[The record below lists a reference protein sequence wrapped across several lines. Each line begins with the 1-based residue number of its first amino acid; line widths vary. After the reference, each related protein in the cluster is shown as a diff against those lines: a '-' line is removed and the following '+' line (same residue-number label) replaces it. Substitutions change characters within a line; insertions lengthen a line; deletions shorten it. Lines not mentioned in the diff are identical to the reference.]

1 MFPFSCW
8 GWYFRIILTPVYFSN
23 QIFTI
28 CINNRW
34 LSDFWCWSNSNILV
48 FSGCT
53 VPSDNKEIQL
63 GGSSQEASPSAG
75 KNTGVVLVPCGTW
88 NCVLTAVSG
97 GVDICKVT
105 GCHSLQLSSQW
116 LPQFFF
122 FFLRIGVSW
131 TRSLPLSFLS
141 ISWLN
146 KLWPYY
152 QKDVNHVTLNS
163 ITL

>member
-1 MFPFSCW
+1 MFPFFCW

-88 NCVLTAVSG
+88 NCVPTAVWWCGYLQGHWMSF
-97 GVDICKVT
+97 VT
-105 GCHSLQLSSQW
+105 TEFSVTATI
-116 LPQFFF
+116 FFF
-122 FFLRIGVSW
+122 FFFEDWCIMNLQ
-131 TRSLPLSFLS
+131 PSFKFFIYFLT
-141 ISWLN
+141 
-146 KLWPYY
+146 
-152 QKDVNHVTLNS
+152 Q
-163 ITL
+163 